1 MKKLKTALAAAAA
14 TGALLAPAAVAPAAF
29 AGIAEED
36 AAAAAAQEGQ
46 PAEANGPQAEISDL
60 EAEPWIENSKWYPKY
75 KDDAR
80 VQFKQATSP
89 AMNGRKVPLAVIPAK
104 SENRPTVY
112 LLNGAGSG
120 EQDTDWL
127 THSSVV
133 DFYSDKDVNVV
144 IPMAGAFSYYID
156 WLEDPTGEGQYLS
169 GPQKWETFLTKE
181 LPGPLESAYNAN
193 GKRAIAGMS
202 MSATSSLLLAE
213 HNPDF
218 YDATGSFAGCAATS
232 RQLEYNAA
240 GIVVGVDR
248 GVVKGPDLENVRRMW
263 GPQGSP
269 TNVHQDA
276 LVNADK
282 LQGTP
287 TYISSSSGVLS
298 EKDLGG
304 YLAHEYGVSELSGS
318 YNAVAVNGLQ
328 GMPIE
333 GAVNKC
339 THDLKAKMDSIGVP
353 ATYNFRDVGVHNW
366 NGWEDDLIK
375 SWEVFGPALE
385 A

>member
-60 EAEPWIENSKWYPKY
+60 EVEPWIENSKWYPKY

-181 LPGPLESAYNAN
+181 LPGPLEERLNASN
-193 GKRAIAGMS
+193 KRAIAGMS
-202 MSATSSLLLAE
+202 MSATSSLLLAQ
-213 HNPDF
+213 HNQGF
-218 YDATGSFAGCAATS
+218 YDAVGSFAGCAATAYPT
-232 RQLEYNAA
+232 EYEFLRLTVN
-240 GIVVGVDR
+240 R
-248 GVVKGPDLENVRRMW
+248 GGGQPEQMW
-263 GPQGSP
+263 GPMGSAY
-269 TNVHQDA
+269 NRYNDA
-276 LVNADK
+276 LMNSEK
-282 LQGTP
+282 LRGTKL
-287 TYISSSSGVLS
+287 YISSASGFAGEQDTPS
-298 EKDLGG
+298 YYINKGYNPAAAYLGSAQLQVEG
-304 YLAHEYGVSELSGS
+304 GVIE
-318 YNAVAVNGLQ
+318 AAVNH
-328 GMPIE
+328 
-333 GAVNKC
+333 C
-339 THDLKAKMDSIGVP
+339 THMLKAKLDQQNIP
-353 ATYNFRDVGVHNW
+353 ANYNFRNVGTHSW
-366 NGWEDDLIK
+366 PGWREDLVK
-375 SWEVFGPALE
+375 SWPTFEE
-385 A
+385 AFNS